1 MDIKLVPFEFTSSR
15 PKNIAVIGAG
25 ISGMGAAHLLAKS
38 HNITLFESNKRLGGH
53 ARTVIAGKNMDQPV
67 DTGFIVFNYANYP
80 RMTQLFDALNV
91 PVIKSDMSFG
101 VSANSGSIEYALRTL
116 NSLYGQRLNLI
127 RPKYHQMIMDI
138 IKFNKNAESALE
150 GPEMTLRDLL
160 VKIGTG
166 DWFRDYY
173 ILPFGGAIWSTPLG
187 QMLDFPAEALIKFF
201 KNHNLLA
208 TSGHHQ
214 WYTVKGGSIE
224 YVKLLEKDM
233 KKRSVVIR
241 SGSPVKGVRRT
252 SLGVDIRVYGGDWQS
267 FDSVV
272 MASHSDQ
279 SLNLLEDPSAD
290 EVRLLSAIKY
300 QPNQAILHSDPVV
313 MPKRKRCWSSWVYA
327 SDQADSANPVGV
339 SYWMNRLQS
348 IPEAENFFQS
358 LNPTREIKQE
368 LIHDQNMFM
377 HPVFDRAALAAQ
389 QEIKG
394 IQGHNNTW
402 FCGAWLRNGFHED
415 GYSSAV
421 DILENMGVIAG

>member
-1 MDIKLVPFEFTSSR
+1 
-15 PKNIAVIGAG
+15 
-25 ISGMGAAHLLAKS
+25 
-38 HNITLFESNKRLGGH
+38 
-53 ARTVIAGKNMDQPV
+53 
-67 DTGFIVFNYANYP
+67 
-80 RMTQLFDALNV
+80 
-91 PVIKSDMSFG
+91 
-101 VSANSGSIEYALRTL
+101 
-116 NSLYGQRLNLI
+116 
-127 RPKYHQMIMDI
+127 
-138 IKFNKNAESALE
+138 
-150 GPEMTLRDLL
+150 
-160 VKIGTG
+160 
-166 DWFRDYY
+166 
-173 ILPFGGAIWSTPLG
+173 
-187 QMLDFPAEALIKFF
+187 
-201 KNHNLLA
+201 
-208 TSGHHQ
+208 
-214 WYTVKGGSIE
+214 
-224 YVKLLEKDM
+224 
-233 KKRSVVIR
+233 
-241 SGSPVKGVRRT
+241 
-252 SLGVDIRVYGGDWQS
+252 
-267 FDSVV
+267 

-279 SLNLLEDPSAD
+279 SLNLLEDPSTD

>member
-1 MDIKLVPFEFTSSR
+1 MDIKLVPFEFTFSR

-53 ARTVIAGKNMDQPV
+53 ARTVIAGKDMDQPV

-80 RMTQLFDALNV
+80 RMTQLFEALNV

-101 VSANSGSIEYALRTL
+101 VSAKSGNIEYALRTL

-127 RPKYHQMIMDI
+127 RPKYHRMIMDI
-138 IKFNKNAESALE
+138 MKFNKNAESALE

-160 VKIGTG
+160 AKIGTG

-252 SLGVDIRVYGGDWQS
+252 SLGVDIRVFGGDWQS

-279 SLNLLEDPSAD
+279 SLNLLEDPSED

-300 QPNQAILHSDPVV
+300 QPNQAILHSGPVV
-313 MPKRKRCWSSWVYA
+313 MPKRKKCWSS
-327 SDQADSANPVGV
+327 
-339 SYWMNRLQS
+339 
-348 IPEAENFFQS
+348 
-358 LNPTREIKQE
+358 
-368 LIHDQNMFM
+368 
-377 HPVFDRAALAAQ
+377 
-389 QEIKG
+389 
-394 IQGHNNTW
+394 
-402 FCGAWLRNGFHED
+402 
-415 GYSSAV
+415 
-421 DILENMGVIAG
+421 